1 MDGGDRLARLWHH
14 LDGTGADGGLT
25 ILPGPS
31 GRFGLLIDILERELT
46 LWARIWSKRHELAR
60 AQQAELDRV
69 EEAAKVLDEMLAAKD
84 NAIPKSI
91 LDKAAALVV
100 IPSTV
105 KGAFVVGGQRGKGLI
120 SGRSGGGWSTPAF
133 ITLTGASF
141 GFQIGGQATDVVLVV
156 MNERGLNNLT
166 QNSFKIGGDA
176 SVAAG
181 PVGREATAAT
191 DYRLQAEIL
200 SYSRSRGLFAGISL
214 AGSTIRADRDAN
226 EKIYDVAYNTRQI
239 VVDQKGG
246 SPSSVA
252 RWMRALQR
260 IS

>member
-1 MDGGDRLARLWHH
+1 MKRNALLLVLLVVA
-14 LDGTGADGGLT
+14 ASLT
-25 ILPGPS
+25 
-31 GRFGLLIDILERELT
+31 T
-46 LWARIWSKRHELAR
+46 TR
-60 AQQAELDRV
+60 AQQAEMDRV
-69 EEAAKVLDEMLAAKD
+69 EEATKVLDEMLAAKD
-84 NAIPKSI
+84 NGIPKSI

-105 KGAFVVGGQRGKGLI
+105 KGAFVVGGQRGKGII
-120 SGRSGGGWSTPAF
+120 SGRSGSQWSPPAF
-133 ITLTGASF
+133 ITLTGASV

-156 MNERGLNNLT
+156 MNERGLDNLT
-166 QNSFKIGGDA
+166 KNSFKIGGDA

-226 EKIYDVAYNTRQI
+226 EKVYDVAYNTRQI
-239 VVDQKGG
+239 IVDQKGG
-246 SPSSVA
+246 SPSSVSG
-252 RWMRALQR
+252 WIRALQR